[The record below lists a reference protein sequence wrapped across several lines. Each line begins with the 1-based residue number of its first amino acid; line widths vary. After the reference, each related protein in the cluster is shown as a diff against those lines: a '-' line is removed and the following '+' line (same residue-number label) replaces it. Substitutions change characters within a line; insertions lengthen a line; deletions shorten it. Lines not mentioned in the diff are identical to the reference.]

1 MSDVKK
7 DVKFSAI
14 ISLMKY
20 DPQGVLQCVYS
31 LDPERNNLE
40 TLINITVEFY
50 ITQVSTV
57 FTNLLGCL
65 LNYF

>member
-1 MSDVKK
+1 
-7 DVKFSAI
+7 
-14 ISLMKY
+14 MKS